1 MNTREKNEFLGGGGW
16 HVTLLNAA
24 SFRLNRRIR
33 RMVLKLFPQNLEIGN
48 PGGRRRKRVVGNESI
63 EASKPFTHVT

>member
-1 MNTREKNEFLGGGGW
+1 M
-16 HVTLLNAA
+16 TLLNAA